1 MEYLTICLVLWT
13 SVYMTT
19 VYSLDFPVNNKCP
32 GKCDLSK
39 CNKLSY
45 CDGTIVKDECE
56 CCPKCSSD
64 TWSHPKVSSVNQGRC
79 YEGICLMCVVLR
91 GGRGVTFFSFICLTT

>member
-1 MEYLTICLVLWT
+1 MEYLTICFVLWT

-19 VYSLDFPVNNKCP
+19 VYSLDFPVHNKCP

-45 CDGTIVKDECE
+45 CDGTIVKDECG

-64 TWSHPKVSSVNQGRC
+64 TWIHPKVSSVNQGRC
-79 YEGICLMCVVLR
+79 YEGICLCVVER
-91 GGRGVTFFSFICLTT
+91 GGGAFFSFICLTT